1 MNEDEELIEL
11 TENQDKGIDLSG
23 RKKMNSMESFK
34 KSNDYQK
41 AIYSENADEFCKNC
55 SCLFIFEDKTRCY
68 AYEQQL
74 CNDKGIIFHPRRD
87 YNCKLFTEN
96 DIFSREIEY
105 YVKALKNGIDPKNDA
120 EYCNVLKE
128 ANDYSDLLT
137 EEENRNRKS
146 KKSVDDEWDDPN
158 TYAHCSD
165 WEDEPDNC
173 MLCADDDCPLNKG

>member
-1 MNEDEELIEL
+1 MLSAVCADDFGENVVCGRVNGVQVEAIKMNEDEELIEL

-74 CNDKGIIFHPRRD
+74 CNDKGIIFHPRSAELSYFLDSGYPVRLKFVNMKD
-87 YNCKLFTEN
+87 IDKKRLSILYSTILKIITKVHIPEEDIEELYEN
-96 DIFSREIEY
+96 KISF
-105 YVKALKNGIDPKNDA
+105 
-120 EYCNVLKE
+120 
-128 ANDYSDLLT
+128 
-137 EEENRNRKS
+137 
-146 KKSVDDEWDDPN
+146 KKGD
-158 TYAHCSD
+158 
-165 WEDEPDNC
+165 
-173 MLCADDDCPLNKG
+173 KK